1 MAIIVLQH
9 QESGHPGRLGRTLR
23 DYAHRLDIRR
33 LDAGDRV
40 PVDLDDV
47 DGVVSMGG
55 RQNVG
60 DNVSWLREEM
70 EFLKAAHEASIP
82 VVGVCLGA
90 QLVAAALGGQVG
102 PMEKPEIGFHPVSI
116 NPAGQTDTLLAGV
129 AWTAAQFCHHGQMI
143 TELPTGATLLASSD
157 ACRVQIFKVGMK
169 TYGYQ
174 FHFEADRAQIEALC
188 RANTDLNQRVGVTA
202 EQVLTQADKHFDAFA
217 RAADRISENIAAY
230 LMPATTRVAV

>member
-9 QESGHPGRLGRTLR
+9 HDSAHAGRLGRTLG

-40 PVDLDDV
+40 PVDLDNV

-55 RQNVG
+55 RQDVG

-70 EFLKAAHEASIP
+70 AFIKAAHEASIP

-90 QLVAAALGGQVG
+90 QLIAAALGGQVG
-102 PMEKPEIGFHPVSI
+102 PMEKPVIGFRQVSI
-116 NPAGQTDTLLAGV
+116 NPTGQIDTLLAGV
-129 AWTAAQFCHHGQMI
+129 SWTAPQFCHHGQTI
-143 TELPTGATLLASSD
+143 TELPTGATLLASSEH
-157 ACRVQIFKVGMK
+157 CRVQMFKVGMK

-174 FHFEADRAQIEALC
+174 FHFEADRAQVEAIC
-188 RANTDLNQRVGVTA
+188 QANTDLNQRAGVTT
-202 EQVLTQADKHFDAFA
+202 EQILTQADKHFDALA
-217 RAADRISENIAAY
+217 RAADRISENIATY